1 VQNARVANTLARQLE
16 SGLGCASYV
25 VMANCRDLGMST
37 LWDGEE
43 LTEFPSSARE
53 HLRPMN
59 AFDPT
64 RPALVYDEM
73 NDQFLKWR
81 PEWAE
86 SYREETKELDHRGP
100 WLAAAAQ
107 YFP

>member
-1 VQNARVANTLARQLE
+1 
-16 SGLGCASYV
+16 
-25 VMANCRDLGMST
+25 MST

-59 AFDPT
+59 AFDPI

-81 PEWAE
+81 PEWDRATTPARRFKRPAPHRE
-86 SYREETKELDHRGP
+86 SQMLLGGRDEILPKSETASDGG
-100 WLAAAAQ
+100 
-107 YFP
+107 